1 MAQYKSVLRKCHTHI
16 IRRIQVRY
24 RRKRIECLEENF
36 ISEPLNLK
44 EQLCFSLY
52 NAQRQVNR
60 YYSNNVFKKYKLT
73 YPQFLVLTIL
83 WAESPVN
90 VKKVVTELA
99 LDTGTVSPL
108 LKRMEQVDLIKRER
122 SEIDQREVFIHL
134 TDKSEAIR
142 PELDTACQDVA
153 VASSLSTDES
163 KELNRLLSKVIT
175 AFTEEKAK

>member
-1 MAQYKSVLRKCHTHI
+1 
-16 IRRIQVRY
+16 
-24 RRKRIECLEENF
+24 
-36 ISEPLNLK
+36 
-44 EQLCFSLY
+44 LCFSLY

-108 LKRMEQVDLIKRER
+108 LNRMEQVDVIQRER
-122 SEIDQREVFIHL
+122 SGV
-134 TDKSEAIR
+134 DKSEAMR

-153 VASSLSTDES
+153 IASSLSSEEN
-163 KELNRLLSKVIT
+163 KELNRLLSKVIN

>member
-1 MAQYKSVLRKCHTHI
+1 MSDQH
-16 IRRIQVRY
+16 
-24 RRKRIECLEENF
+24 
-36 ISEPLNLK
+36 NLK

-60 YYSNNVFKKYKLT
+60 YYSNKVFKKYNLT

-83 WAESPVN
+83 WDESPVN

-122 SEIDQREVFIHL
+122 SEVDQREVFIHL
-134 TDKSEAIR
+134 TDKSEMIR
-142 PELDTACQDVA
+142 PELSSASEKVA
-153 VASSLSTDES
+153 TTSSLSKEEV
-163 KELNRLLSKVIT
+163 KELNRLLGKVID
-175 AFTEEKAK
+175 AFTEAKEK

>member
-1 MAQYKSVLRKCHTHI
+1 MTEHH
-16 IRRIQVRY
+16 
-24 RRKRIECLEENF
+24 
-36 ISEPLNLK
+36 NLK

-60 YYSNNVFKKYKLT
+60 YYSNKVFKKYNLT

-83 WAESPVN
+83 WDESPVN

-122 SEIDQREVFIHL
+122 SEVDHREVFIHL
-134 TDKSEAIR
+134 TDKSEKIR
-142 PELDTACQDVA
+142 PELSSASEKVA
-153 VASSLSTDES
+153 TASSLSLEEVD
-163 KELNRLLSKVIT
+163 ELNRLLGKVID
-175 AFTEEKAK
+175 AFNEAKDN

>member
-1 MAQYKSVLRKCHTHI
+1 MS
-16 IRRIQVRY
+16 
-24 RRKRIECLEENF
+24 EE
-36 ISEPLNLK
+36 LNLK

-83 WAESPVN
+83 WSESPVN

-108 LKRMEQVDLIKRER
+108 LKRMEQVDLIKCLTQDEFLR
-122 SEIDQREVFIHL
+122 SSQL
-134 TDKSEAIR
+134 SE
-142 PELDTACQDVA
+142 
-153 VASSLSTDES
+153 
-163 KELNRLLSKVIT
+163 
-175 AFTEEKAK
+175 

>member
-1 MAQYKSVLRKCHTHI
+1 MSDQH
-16 IRRIQVRY
+16 
-24 RRKRIECLEENF
+24 
-36 ISEPLNLK
+36 NLK

-60 YYSNNVFKKYKLT
+60 YYSNKVFKKYNLT

-83 WAESPVN
+83 WDESPVN

-122 SEIDQREVFIHL
+122 SEVDQREVFIHL
-134 TDKSEAIR
+134 TDKSETIR
-142 PELDTACQDVA
+142 PELSTASEKVA
-153 VASSLSTDES
+153 TVSSLSKEEV
-163 KELNRLLSKVIT
+163 KELNRLLGKVID
-175 AFTEEKAK
+175 AFTETKE

>member
-1 MAQYKSVLRKCHTHI
+1 M
-16 IRRIQVRY
+16 
-24 RRKRIECLEENF
+24 
-36 ISEPLNLK
+36 SEQHNLK

-60 YYSNNVFKKYKLT
+60 YYSNKVFKKYNLT

-83 WAESPVN
+83 WDESPVN

-122 SEIDQREVFIHL
+122 SEVDQREVFIHL
-134 TDKSEAIR
+134 TDKSEMIW
-142 PELDTACQDVA
+142 PELSNASEKVA
-153 VASSLSTDES
+153 TASSLSKEEV
-163 KELNRLLSKVIT
+163 KELNRLLGKVID
-175 AFTEEKAK
+175 AFIETKEK

>member
-1 MAQYKSVLRKCHTHI
+1 M
-16 IRRIQVRY
+16 
-24 RRKRIECLEENF
+24 
-36 ISEPLNLK
+36 SEQHNLK

-60 YYSNNVFKKYKLT
+60 YYSNKVFKKYNLT

-83 WAESPVN
+83 WDESPVN

-122 SEIDQREVFIHL
+122 SEVDQREVFIHL
-134 TDKSEAIR
+134 TDKSEMIR
-142 PELDTACQDVA
+142 PELSNASEEVA
-153 VASSLSTDES
+153 TASSLSKEEV
-163 KELNRLLSKVIT
+163 KELNRLLGKVID
-175 AFTEEKAK
+175 AFIETKEK

>member
-1 MAQYKSVLRKCHTHI
+1 MSDQH
-16 IRRIQVRY
+16 
-24 RRKRIECLEENF
+24 
-36 ISEPLNLK
+36 NLK

-60 YYSNNVFKKYKLT
+60 YYSNKVFKKYNLT

-83 WAESPVN
+83 WDESPVN

-122 SEIDQREVFIHL
+122 SEVDQREVFIHL
-134 TDKSEAIR
+134 TDKSETIR
-142 PELDTACQDVA
+142 PELSTASEKV
-153 VASSLSTDES
+153 VTASSLSKEEV
-163 KELNRLLSKVIT
+163 KELNRLLGKVID
-175 AFTEEKAK
+175 AFTETKE

>member
-1 MAQYKSVLRKCHTHI
+1 M
-16 IRRIQVRY
+16 
-24 RRKRIECLEENF
+24 
-36 ISEPLNLK
+36 SEQLNLK

-83 WAESPVN
+83 WSESPVN

-134 TDKSEAIR
+134 TEKSEQIR
-142 PELDTACQDVA
+142 PELDSACNEVA
-153 VASSLSTDES
+153 EATLLTEDEFR
-163 KELNRLLSKVIT
+163 ELNRLLGKIIT
-175 AFTEEKAK
+175 AFTEKDK

>member
-1 MAQYKSVLRKCHTHI
+1 M
-16 IRRIQVRY
+16 
-24 RRKRIECLEENF
+24 
-36 ISEPLNLK
+36 SEQHNLK

-60 YYSNNVFKKYKLT
+60 YYSNKVFKKYNLT

-83 WAESPVN
+83 WDESPVN

-122 SEIDQREVFIHL
+122 SEVDQREVFIHL
-134 TDKSEAIR
+134 TDKSEMIR
-142 PELDTACQDVA
+142 P
-153 VASSLSTDES
+153 
-163 KELNRLLSKVIT
+163 
-175 AFTEEKAK
+175 

>member
-1 MAQYKSVLRKCHTHI
+1 MQKYDGRSVKHNA
-16 IRRIQVRY
+16 RRIQVRY
-24 RRKRIECLEENF
+24 RENNTDRMYGGELM
-36 ISEPLNLK
+36 SEPLNLK

-83 WAESPVN
+83 WADSPVN

-122 SEIDQREVFIHL
+122 SEVDQREVFIHL

-153 VASSLSTDES
+153 VES
-163 KELNRLLSKVIT
+163 
-175 AFTEEKAK
+175 

>member
-1 MAQYKSVLRKCHTHI
+1 MSDQH
-16 IRRIQVRY
+16 
-24 RRKRIECLEENF
+24 
-36 ISEPLNLK
+36 NLK

-60 YYSNNVFKKYKLT
+60 YYSNKVFKKYNLT

-83 WAESPVN
+83 WDESPVN

-122 SEIDQREVFIHL
+122 SEVDQREVFIHL
-134 TDKSEAIR
+134 TDKSETIR
-142 PELDTACQDVA
+142 PELSTASKKVA
-153 VASSLSTDES
+153 TASSLSKEEV
-163 KELNRLLSKVIT
+163 KELNRLLGKVID
-175 AFTEEKAK
+175 AFTETKE

>member
-1 MAQYKSVLRKCHTHI
+1 M
-16 IRRIQVRY
+16 
-24 RRKRIECLEENF
+24 
-36 ISEPLNLK
+36 SEPLNLK

-122 SEIDQREVFIHL
+122 SEIDQHL

-153 VASSLSTDES
+153 VASSLSSDES

>member
-1 MAQYKSVLRKCHTHI
+1 MSDQH
-16 IRRIQVRY
+16 
-24 RRKRIECLEENF
+24 
-36 ISEPLNLK
+36 NLK

-60 YYSNNVFKKYKLT
+60 YYSNKVFKKYNLT

-83 WAESPVN
+83 WDESPVN

-122 SEIDQREVFIHL
+122 SEVDQREVFIHL
-134 TDKSEAIR
+134 TDKSEKIR
-142 PELDTACQDVA
+142 PELITASEKVA
-153 VASSLSTDES
+153 IASSLSLEEVD
-163 KELNRLLSKVIT
+163 ELNRLLGKVID
-175 AFTEEKAK
+175 AFNEAKDN

>member
-1 MAQYKSVLRKCHTHI
+1 M
-16 IRRIQVRY
+16 
-24 RRKRIECLEENF
+24 
-36 ISEPLNLK
+36 SEQHNLK

-60 YYSNNVFKKYKLT
+60 YYSNKVFKKYNLT

-83 WAESPVN
+83 WDESPVN

-122 SEIDQREVFIHL
+122 SEA
-134 TDKSEAIR
+134 DKSEMIR
-142 PELDTACQDVA
+142 PELSNASEKVA
-153 VASSLSTDES
+153 TASSLSKEEV
-163 KELNRLLSKVIT
+163 KELNRLLGKVID
-175 AFTEEKAK
+175 AFIETKEK

>member
-1 MAQYKSVLRKCHTHI
+1 WHSVKVFEEVLHTTLDGFKSDTK
-16 IRRIQVRY
+16 

-36 ISEPLNLK
+36 MSEPLNLK

-60 YYSNNVFKKYKLT
+60 FYSNNVFKKYKLT

-83 WAESPVN
+83 WADSPVN

-122 SEIDQREVFIHL
+122 SEVDQREVFIHL

-142 PELDTACQDVA
+142 PELDTA
-153 VASSLSTDES
+153 
-163 KELNRLLSKVIT
+163 
-175 AFTEEKAK
+175 